1 MSRHGQVTTDSRYKM
16 DTDSLNGSMKSNSI
30 FKIGSVSVALII
42 AAVAFV
48 FDSQGIGLIFLGV
61 AFGFFVLSLF
71 LGKGG

>member
-1 MSRHGQVTTDSRYKM
+1 MSRHGQVITGSRYKM
-16 DTDSLNGSMKSNSI
+16 KSNNI
-30 FKIGSVSVALII
+30 QDRLCISVALII

-61 AFGFFVLSLF
+61 AFVFFVLSLF